1 VNYLAHAYLSFG
13 IPEIVVGNLIS
24 DFIKG
29 KKQFDYPDRI
39 RTGITLHRAID
50 TYTDTHPVTRQ
61 AKSYFRSAYGLY
73 SGALIDVA
81 YDHFLAN
88 DPLAFPPALGQG
100 EALAAGGQEGH
111 PALAAFG
118 REDRPAL
125 AAFARQTYQHLAAWE
140 PIFPERFARIFPY
153 MRDQNWLYHY
163 RFREGIFKSFAGLSR
178 RAAYMGGPE
187 QACRLFEAH
196 YGELEACYSEFFPAL
211 TAFAGQTLE
220 RLEFDRRAVHHPEF
234 DRRAPEHPES
244 DLGTGKIG

>member
-24 DFIKG
+24 DFVKG
-29 KKQFDYPDRI
+29 KKQFDYPDSI

-50 TYTDTHPVTRQ
+50 TYTDAHPVTRQ

-88 DPLAFPPALGQG
+88 DPVSFPPT
-100 EALAAGGQEGH
+100 GGQQDH
-111 PALAAFG
+111 PALAAFAQLTYRQLTT
-118 REDRPAL
+118 REAL
-125 AAFARQTYQHLAAWE
+125 
-140 PIFPERFARIFPY
+140 FPEQFARIFPY

-163 RFREGIFKSFAGLSR
+163 RFKEGIFRSFAGLSR
-178 RAAYMGGPE
+178 RAAYMEGPE

-196 YGELEACYSEFFPAL
+196 YGELEACYREFFPAL
-211 TAFAGQTLE
+211 TAFARLTLE
-220 RLEFDRRAVHHPEF
+220 RLEFARQAPEHPEF
-234 DRRAPEHPES
+234 DRRPQEPPES
-244 DLGTGKIG
+244 DQGTGKNG

>member
-1 VNYLAHAYLSFG
+1 MNYLAHAYLSFG

-24 DFIKG
+24 DFVKG

-73 SGALIDVA
+73 SGALTDVV

-88 DPLAFPPALGQG
+88 DPIAFPPGGQG
-100 EALAAGGQEGH
+100 E
-111 PALAAFG
+111 P
-118 REDRPAL
+118 PAL
-125 AAFARQTYQHLAAWE
+125 AAFAGQTYQQLAAWE
-140 PIFPERFARIFPY
+140 AIFPERFARIFPY

-163 RFREGIFKSFAGLSR
+163 RFKEGIFKSFAGLSR
-178 RAAYMGGPE
+178 RAAYMEGPE
-187 QACRLFEAH
+187 EACRLFEAH
-196 YGELEACYSEFFPAL
+196 YGGLEACYSEFFPAL
-211 TAFAGQTLE
+211 TAFARQTLE
-220 RLEFDRRAVHHPEF
+220 HLEFDRQAAQHPEY

-244 DLGTGKIG
+244 DRGTGKIG